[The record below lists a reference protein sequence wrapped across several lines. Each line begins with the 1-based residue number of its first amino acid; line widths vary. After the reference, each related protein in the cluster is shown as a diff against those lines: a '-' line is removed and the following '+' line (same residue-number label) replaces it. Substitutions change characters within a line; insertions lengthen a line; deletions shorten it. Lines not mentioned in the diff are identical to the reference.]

1 MTEDFYSRKRK
12 SKKERDQHYRGE
24 KISEIFLLLEN
35 IFVAVILRLVVL

>member
-24 KISEIFLLLEN
+24 KISEIFLLEN